1 MGCPHVLG
9 PEESLLPAVR
19 VQGELHKLGEG
30 AGRELEVSFKSPPHT
45 HTHWHAGSHLFISLE
60 SHALLPGRLR
70 DARRMKPS
78 AEMFT
83 ES

>member
-30 AGRELEVSFKSPPHT
+30 AGRELEVSFKSPPPHT
-45 HTHWHAGSHLFISLE
+45 HTL
-60 SHALLPGRLR
+60 
-70 DARRMKPS
+70 ARRIPFVYFSGVPCPS
-78 AEMFT
+78 PRKASGCKKNET
-83 ES
+83 VR